1 MANLLLEMTQV
12 LDNTVYSKSEE
23 MGTVCASGQ
32 AAPSNNYSYKHRTGS
47 GWGHAVPLWTRTKN
61 WNIL

>member
-1 MANLLLEMTQV
+1 MENLLEMTQV
-12 LDNTVYSKSEE
+12 LDNTVFSKSEE

-47 GWGHAVPLWTRTKN
+47 GCGQAVPLWTRTQN
-61 WNIL
+61 